1 MNINDLT
8 IGQAKE
14 LASLIGGRPIEN
26 HSHPWKIGQ
35 AYLIRTVTHYYT
47 GRLIEI
53 HQNELVLEK
62 AAWIADTGRYF
73 DALKKGTLNEVEPII
88 GPCIIA
94 RGAIIDA
101 AQWQFDLPEVQK

>member
-1 MNINDLT
+1 MNIDNMT
-8 IGQAKE
+8 IGE
-14 LASLIGGRPIEN
+14 LKQIKCLIGDTKSE
-26 HSHPWKIGQ
+26 STAWKIGQ

-47 GRLIEI
+47 GKLTAL
-53 HQNELVLEK
+53 HAQELVLET

-88 GPCIIA
+88 GPCIVC

-101 AQWQFDLPEVQK
+101 AEWQFDLPTVQK

>member
-1 MNINDLT
+1 MNIDSMT
-8 IGQAKE
+8 IGE
-14 LASLIGGRPIEN
+14 LKQIQTLIGQGKTESN
-26 HSHPWKIGQ
+26 PWKIGQ

-47 GRLIEI
+47 GKLIEI
-53 HQNELVLEK
+53 HSQELVLDT

-88 GPCIIA
+88 GPVVIS

-101 AQWQFDLPEVQK
+101 AQWQFELPTVQK